1 MEDYLAGASQTRP
14 RRSSFN
20 GTGFART
27 SRGSRDYGDAGA
39 PAAGVVHGSLGAK
52 HAEKMKET
60 RRRASFDRMA
70 CGAGDGHLTDM
81 LKEGLISAA
90 GLDACCTPLAKMIAV
105 LTSAKEKAMTADQIF
120 KYFDTDGNGKITAIE
135 FKAAFESLD
144 KARFNMTDEEITALV
159 QTFDNDG
166 DGYVSMEEFKDF
178 CYNKIPGVA
187 WRAEKLRTIRSSL
200 NDLKTERMPA
210 IAISSSQSTTKMGTL
225 LSARGADLA
234 ADLQA
239 FHVSHDGHASATD
252 AADAPAPAP
261 DAPAP
266 APDSQTAA
274 KEAKAAAK
282 EPAPSLN
289 ASKAAAPKAAPKA
302 AAAKAAAKVAPAPR
316 QAAKPK
322 APSTPSRGAALNA
335 LPPV

>member
-261 DAPAP
+261 WPSAAPAAAHRSSP
-266 APDSQTAA
+266 AYYVDAKIPDVKKTN
-274 KEAKAAAK
+274 K
-282 EPAPSLN
+282 
-289 ASKAAAPKAAPKA
+289 
-302 AAAKAAAKVAPAPR
+302 R
-316 QAAKPK
+316 QLDDN
-322 APSTPSRGAALNA
+322 SGDEDESDDE
-335 LPPV
+335 